1 MKTLDLRNCCF
12 LSTSL
17 KLLLV
22 FFTFLNVCYSFS
34 HSSFLLQKQVKLS
47 FTALFQRVLPKKQ
60 DSFSRKGQN
69 YHKIHIPLDILWKRS
84 DGRTCTRGY
93 LYIMHDIYLRQI
105 SRSDNSYF
113 LPSRQPTF
121 TPNRLSFFPKL

>member
-69 YHKIHIPLDILWKRS
+69 YHKIHIPLDIL
-84 DGRTCTRGY
+84 
-93 LYIMHDIYLRQI
+93 
-105 SRSDNSYF
+105 
-113 LPSRQPTF
+113 
-121 TPNRLSFFPKL
+121 